1 MAGLGRPEFPRP
13 PFRSQEQVTSCR
25 NLEALGLLGLAA
37 VGGGLAMAKRRA
49 SLSIRA
55 RQVLSRSDELSVG
68 DRLRKTRPVKRVV
81 ELLSVEAPGYN
92 EQGQVVTRL
101 TTVSVSSQ
109 ETQRKTYSDFTP
121 EQWAEARRKRKEHFE
136 QRQAKLDAARA
147 LTPGMGCYGASN
159 WPGLPDYADW
169 RENLPEDDP
178 LRQIGPPLL
187 VSGSPEHHA
196 QISAAYNAFTKA
208 RQQKPQ

>member
-1 MAGLGRPEFPRP
+1 
-13 PFRSQEQVTSCR
+13 
-25 NLEALGLLGLAA
+25 
-37 VGGGLAMAKRRA
+37 MAKRRA